1 MENGAQN
8 QPDDI
13 SDNNIENLKVVEEEE
28 SNLIAISLQF
38 YKDEIDND
46 AIKMNLAKAVLN
58 KEGIFLTPQFGD
70 SLFYSYREIQS
81 ISAQDYRIVL
91 MLDSGETLVL
101 TQLGFHYED
110 FRRILIKMRNET
122 LLSDLLMNEPLCFT
136 CPEAEFHYLNES
148 GAVREGHCE
157 ARIYQTGIVV
167 MPESGDL
174 LRIPFAEFIQVTA
187 EDYRIAIKTE
197 YQEEVVIRQMGRIYD
212 PFNKALAAAIE
223 DLSDKVRLLLE
234 GLFPQASPAAIR
246 SLIPLM
252 KDGKAVGQSRLNQVL
267 PGGWLLLEDRLDAA
281 GLKDNLQYLLSLTQG
296 EPYAGVKRGL
306 MGDLTG
312 EYLWF
317 LIPIYNDD
325 PKLPGNAVAM
335 ESIGEGS
342 GKATY
347 FFRIKPRKV
356 YAQGLNTEEA
366 LIQDVNN
373 MVKQINRAMLAVNFR
388 REPIYLPEER
398 LNNANNLR
406 YKTAFQ
412 RLASLQR
419 LRELFIGRVIHS
431 NPDQWRK
438 DVLDLLKFNVS
449 TVNDQEKWRK
459 EK

>member
-1 MENGAQN
+1 MARDYQEQSATFLENNKERPDDGGQKPNLIEISLNFLRNELNNTQPYSGEAGAALGENGL
-8 QPDDI
+8 
-13 SDNNIENLKVVEEEE
+13 S
-28 SNLIAISLQF
+28 
-38 YKDEIDND
+38 
-46 AIKMNLAKAVLN
+46 
-58 KEGIFLTPQFGD
+58 LTPQFGD

-81 ISAQDYRIVL
+81 ISALDYRIEL

-101 TQLGFHYED
+101 TQLGYHYED
-110 FRRILIKMRNET
+110 FKRILIKMRNET

-136 CPEAEFHYLNES
+136 CPEAEFHFLNES
-148 GAVREGHCE
+148 GVAREGRCE

-174 LRIPFAEFIQVTA
+174 LRIPFAEFTQVTA

-197 YQEEVVIRQMGRIYD
+197 YLEEVVIHQMGRIYD

-234 GLFPQASPAAIR
+234 GLFPQASPGAIR

-252 KDGKAVGQSRLNQVL
+252 KDGKAVGQSRLNQVF
-267 PGGWLLLEDRLDAA
+267 PGGWPLLEDRLDAA
-281 GLKDNLQYLLSLTQG
+281 GLKDNLEFLLSLTQG

-317 LIPIYNDD
+317 LIPIYSDD
-325 PKLPGNAVAM
+325 PKQPGNAIAM
-335 ESIGEGS
+335 ESVGEGS

-347 FFRIKPRKV
+347 FFRIKPRQV
-356 YAQGLNTEEA
+356 YAEGLKTEEA
-366 LIQDVNN
+366 LIQDVSI
-373 MVKQINRAMLAVNFR
+373 MVKEINRAMLAVNFR

-398 LNNANNLR
+398 LNNSNNLR

-412 RLASLQR
+412 RLASLQL